1 MTSRWRPGFGPFPGR
16 GRSVAASR
24 PPSTDHYQV
33 LGVEPDA
40 NAEEIRRAY
49 LRQAR
54 RLHPDFH
61 SDADASTRTSLQRK
75 MQQVNASWGV
85 LSDPEQR
92 QRYDRVRPVAESTGR
107 SSGRARTRDAEPRRR
122 RSELQDEV
130 RSTYDDAGP
139 NDPVRARLVALSV
152 VSLGVAVVMFMA
164 WVLVGWRGFGAG
176 LMIALLVAF
185 GAFAAVPLSAVFT
198 SYRND
203 RA

>member
-1 MTSRWRPGFGPFPGR
+1 M
-16 GRSVAASR
+16 AASR
-24 PPSTDHYQV
+24 PPSTDHYRV
-33 LGVEPDA
+33 LGVDPDA
-40 NAEEIRRAY
+40 NADEIRRAY
-49 LRQAR
+49 LRLAR

-61 SDADASTRTSLQRK
+61 SDADASTRSSLQRK
-75 MQQVNASWGV
+75 MQQVNESWGV

-92 QRYDRVRPVAESTGR
+92 QRYNRERRVAEPIGGA
-107 SSGRARTRDAEPRRR
+107 SGRARTRNAEPRRR

-164 WVLVGWRGFGAG
+164 WVIVGWRGFGAG
-176 LMIALLVAF
+176 LMMALIIAF
-185 GAFAAVPLSAVFT
+185 GAFMAIPLSAVFT